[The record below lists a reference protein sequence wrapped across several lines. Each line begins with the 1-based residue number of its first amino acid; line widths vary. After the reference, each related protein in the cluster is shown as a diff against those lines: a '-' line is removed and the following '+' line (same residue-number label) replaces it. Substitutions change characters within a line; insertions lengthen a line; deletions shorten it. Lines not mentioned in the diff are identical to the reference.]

1 MNRMIW
7 TIHIFLNQEVVGKSD
22 RTGDKTLNLQHFL
35 TMSIGLSV
43 EHIYYIAIAAL
54 ACILGAEI
62 AGICMLI
69 GKLRRARSGELDLP
83 ENEYNNNGR
92 ANYAVAALSFGA
104 VSATAELALLVL
116 AIAAAVG
123 AFILCLLLVVLYAK
137 GYLLISA
144 KTAKEAEKREQ
155 AAQKAAQEAAARAAE
170 EAAAR
175 AAEEEQAA
183 QDDYYDDDYIDD
195 YEGDE
200 AAQEA
205 ISNLIATE
213 DAVMSEEYEEEVV
226 EEVEEEIVEEIVE
239 EPVEEIVEEAI
250 EEAEVV
256 ETAVVAQDSEIP
268 VVHTVEHTV
277 ITEGA
282 PAYAGQAPI
291 IEKHIIET
299 TKEIIK
305 ETNTTTVTEGK
316 GEQFSPATEE
326 MMKAIT
332 EFMKLET
339 QLRMEREVAVERPVE
354 DGESTPAFAET
365 EDEEIEVDEIDT
377 EDEAEVEDEAER
389 EADAEENDDD
399 YESDLFGNERIVGF
413 DEETGCYIMARYR
426 KSCEAKLMQ
435 SRPDTKKYYSAI
447 RNALMGYEGTKER
460 MSWTIDTYTN
470 EHAQIAKINIR
481 PRTLDLYLALEPSTL
496 EDSVYRGKDVGGKKK
511 YAETPF
517 LYKVNSPRKLTLAL
531 ELVQRACE
539 EQGLS
544 PIDIEEVN
552 YEEQYPF
559 TDTET
564 LVARGLIREYLREE
578 KPAATF
584 ELDPDHVPQLV
595 EEDETVIP
603 ANANFTWEFDNDQ
616 PEVVEE
622 PIEEIIEEEPVIE
635 EPVAEE
641 VVEEEPVVEEPVAE
655 ETPVAPGTT
664 TTTTTTHETIRT
676 TERHYTERYYG
687 NGNAAEVTEETRTIE
702 VLPEPAEEPVEAEA
716 EEVAPEVEEPIVE
729 EAVEEIAE
737 EILDE
742 EVEEVIEETE
752 AEPEK
757 SQEEALEEEAIEEVE
772 EEVVEEVIEEEPA
785 EEPEEEIIDDE
796 IEEDIEETTAEQVAQ
811 IQSAVAALFGDDIFE
826 DDEPIAEEPVE
837 EEVVEEIEEE
847 IEETIEEEILEE
859 EEELVEEESIEE
871 TETEEEVIEEIEEEV
886 YEEVYEEE
894 PEAEAEEEYYEEVYE
909 EETEEEYYEE
919 EPEAEAE
926 EEYYEEVYEE
936 ETEEEYYEEEPE
948 AEAEEEEYYE
958 EVYEEEAEEEYY
970 DEDSEEVYEDVEG
983 EEFEE
988 VYEEEVEEVFE
999 EEIEEE
1005 EPAPAPQPVAQP
1017 ASDVVLLD
1025 VCLFDDYFDNGA
1037 IVNLETLKQVGL
1049 APEGATRL
1057 KVYAS
1062 GALKGQFTVE
1072 ANHFTLDAIKAIG
1085 DADGDSIMI
1094 R

>member
-1 MNRMIW
+1 MNRTIW
-7 TIHIFLNQEVVGKSD
+7 TIHIFLNQEVVGNSD

-83 ENEYNNNGR
+83 DGEYDNNGR

-123 AFILCLLLVVLYAK
+123 AFVLCLLLVVLYAK

-144 KTAKEAEKREQ
+144 KTAKKAEQQEQ
-155 AAQKAAQEAAARAAE
+155 AAQRAAQEAAARAAE
-170 EAAAR
+170 EAAAKA
-175 AAEEEQAA
+175 AAEEEQAL
-183 QDDYYDDDYIDD
+183 QDEYYDDNYIDD

-213 DAVMSEEYEEEVV
+213 DAVMSEEYEEEIEEEVV
-226 EEVEEEIVEEIVE
+226 EEIEEETVEEIEEEIVE
-239 EPVEEIVEEAI
+239 AI
-250 EEAEVV
+250 EEEAEVV

-339 QLRMEREVAVERPVE
+339 QLRMEREVAVEHPAE

-365 EDEEIEVDEIDT
+365 EDEEVEADEIDA
-377 EDEAEVEDEAER
+377 EDETDAEDEAER

-399 YESDLFGNERIVGF
+399 YESELFGNERIVGF

-742 EVEEVIEETE
+742 EVKEVIEETE

-757 SQEEALEEEAIEEVE
+757 SQEEAFEEEAVEEVE

-785 EEPEEEIIDDE
+785 EESEEEIIDDE

-826 DDEPIAEEPVE
+826 DDEPIEEEPVE
-837 EEVVEEIEEE
+837 EEVVEEEIVEEE
-847 IEETIEEEILEE
+847 IVEEEPTTEVVEETVDEEVLEEEESF
-859 EEELVEEESIEE
+859 EEELVEEEAIEE
-871 TETEEEVIEEIEEEV
+871 PESEEEVIEEIEEEV

-919 EPEAEAE
+919 EPEVEAE
-926 EEYYEEVYEE
+926 
-936 ETEEEYYEEEPE
+936 EEEYYEEEPE
-948 AEAEEEEYYE
+948 A
-958 EVYEEEAEEEYY
+958 EAEEEYY

-999 EEIEEE
+999 EVEEEEE

>member
-1 MNRMIW
+1 MIW
-7 TIHIFLNQEVVGKSD
+7 TIHIFLNQEVVGNFD

-155 AAQKAAQEAAARAAE
+155 AAQRAAQEAAERAAA

-175 AAEEEQAA
+175 AAEEELAVQEV
-183 QDDYYDDDYIDD
+183 YDDDNYD
-195 YEGDE
+195 GDT

-205 ISNLIATE
+205 VSNLIATE
-213 DAVMSEEYEEEVV
+213 NEEYIEEVIEKPV
-226 EEVEEEIVEEIVE
+226 EEPVEEIIAETVEEIVEEIVE
-239 EPVEEIVEEAI
+239 EEPVEEVVEEVTEA
-250 EEAEVV
+250 EAEVV
-256 ETAVVAQDSEIP
+256 ETAVVAQAPEAP
-268 VVHTVEHTV
+268 APQTTTHTL

-305 ETNTTTVTEGK
+305 ETNTTTVTEGT
-316 GEQFSPATEE
+316 GEKLNAATEQMLKALTE
-326 MMKAIT
+326 LMKI
-332 EFMKLET
+332 ET
-339 QLRMEREVAVERPVE
+339 QHRMEREVPVERPIE
-354 DGESTPAFAET
+354 NSESTPVFAET
-365 EDEEIEVDEIDT
+365 EYEEPETDENDIEEPDFEEEPD
-377 EDEAEVEDEAER
+377 AEDEAER
-389 EADAEENDDD
+389 EADAEENDDE
-399 YESDLFGNERIVGF
+399 YESELFGNERIVGF
-413 DEETGCYIMARYR
+413 DPETGCHIVARYR

-435 SRPDTKKYYSAI
+435 SRHSTKKYYSAI

-470 EHAQIAKINIR
+470 DHAQIARINVR

-564 LVARGLIREYLREE
+564 LISRGLIREYLREE

-584 ELDPDHVPQLV
+584 ELDPDHVPQLA

-616 PEVVEE
+616 PERVEE
-622 PIEEIIEEEPVIE
+622 PLEETIEEIVEEEPIIE

-641 VVEEEPVVEEPVAE
+641 VIEEEPIVEEPVAE
-655 ETPVAPGTT
+655 ETPVAPGTI

-687 NGNAAEVTEETRTIE
+687 NGSAAEVTEETRTIE
-702 VLPEPAEEPVEAEA
+702 VLPEPAEEPIEAET
-716 EEVAPEVEEPIVE
+716 EEIAP
-729 EAVEEIAE
+729 EAVEPFVEETAE
-737 EILDE
+737 EIE
-742 EVEEVIEETE
+742 EIEEIEETE
-752 AEPEK
+752 AEPEE
-757 SQEEALEEEAIEEVE
+757 SQGEAIEEEAIEEVE
-772 EEVVEEVIEEEPA
+772 EETVEEVIEEEPA

-796 IEEDIEETTAEQVAQ
+796 IEEEIEETTAEQVAQ
-811 IQSAVAALFGDDIFE
+811 IQSAVAALFGDDILE
-826 DDEPIAEEPVE
+826 EDEPIEEEPVE
-837 EEVVEEIEEE
+837 ETVEE
-847 IEETIEEEILEE
+847 IEEEILEE
-859 EEELVEEESIEE
+859 EEESIEEESIEE
-871 TETEEEVIEEIEEEV
+871 TESEEEVIEEVEEIEEEV
-886 YEEVYEEE
+886 YEEED
-894 PEAEAEEEYYEEVYE
+894 EAEAEEEYYEEE
-909 EETEEEYYEE
+909 S
-919 EPEAEAE
+919 EA
-926 EEYYEEVYEE
+926 V
-936 ETEEEYYEEEPE
+936 
-948 AEAEEEEYYE
+948 AEEEEYYE
-958 EVYEEEAEEEYY
+958 EEYHEEETEVAAEEEEYY
-970 DEDSEEVYEDVEG
+970 EEESEAVAEEEEYYEEEIEEEYLDENSEEIYEDIEG

-988 VYEEEVEEVFE
+988 SYEEEVEEIFE
-999 EEIEEE
+999 EVEEE
-1005 EPAPAPQPVAQP
+1005 EPAPAPKPVAQP

>member
-1 MNRMIW
+1 M
-7 TIHIFLNQEVVGKSD
+7 
-22 RTGDKTLNLQHFL
+22 NLQQFFA
-35 TMSIGLSV
+35 MSIGLSV
-43 EHIYYIAIAAL
+43 EHVYYIAIAVL
-54 ACILGAEI
+54 ACVLGAEI

-69 GKLRRARSGELDLP
+69 GKWRRARSGEIDLP
-83 ENEYNNNGR
+83 DDDYDNNTG
-92 ANYAVAALSFGA
+92 ANYAIAALSFGA
-104 VSATAELALLVL
+104 VSATAELALWVL

-123 AFILCLLLVVLYAK
+123 AFVLCLLLVVCYAK

-144 KTAKEAEKREQ
+144 RTEKQ
-155 AAQKAAQEAAARAAE
+155 AAIMERERAAQRAAQEAAAQAAAIAE
-170 EAAAR
+170 EADYG
-175 AAEEEQAA
+175 EEDQTEQEVV
-183 QDDYYDDDYIDD
+183 DDYDY
-195 YEGDE
+195 YEGDPE
-200 AAQEA
+200 AQEA
-205 ISNLIATE
+205 ISNLSATE
-213 DAVMSEEYEEEVV
+213 EAVMAEEYEEEVEEEVV
-226 EEVEEEIVEEIVE
+226 EEAVE
-239 EPVEEIVEEAI
+239 EPLEETD
-250 EEAEVV
+250 EVT
-256 ETAVVAQDSEIP
+256 ETAVVAQELETP
-268 VVHTVEHTV
+268 AAQTVEQTV

-291 IEKHIIET
+291 VEKHIIET

-316 GEQFSPATEE
+316 SEQFSAATEE

-339 QLRMEREVAVERPVE
+339 QLRMEKEVAVERPVE
-354 DGESTPAFAET
+354 EGESTPAFAEA
-365 EDEEIEVDEIDT
+365 EDEELEVDEMDT
-377 EDEAEVEDEAER
+377 EDEAEAEDEAER

-413 DEETGCYIMARYR
+413 DEETGCYIIARYR

-435 SRPDTKKYYSAI
+435 ARPQTKKYYSAI

-470 EHAQIAKINIR
+470 EHAQIAKINVR

-496 EDSVYRGKDVGGKKK
+496 EDSVYRGRDVGSKKK

-517 LYKVNSPRKLTLAL
+517 LFKVNSPRKLTLAL

-559 TDTET
+559 IDTET
-564 LVARGLIREYLREE
+564 LITRGLIREYLREE

-584 ELDPDHVPQLV
+584 ELDPDHVPQLIQ
-595 EEDETVIP
+595 EDETVIP

-616 PEVVEE
+616 SEAEEE
-622 PIEEIIEEEPVIE
+622 PAPEEVIEEEPVIE
-635 EPVAEE
+635 EPVLEEE
-641 VVEEEPVVEEPVAE
+641 VIEEETTPE

-664 TTTTTTHETIRT
+664 TTTTTTHETVRT

-687 NGNAAEVTEETRTIE
+687 AGTEAEVSEETRTIE
-702 VLPEPAEEPVEAEA
+702 VLPEPAEEPIEA
-716 EEVAPEVEEPIVE
+716 EVEEPTAEVVDE
-729 EAVEEIAE
+729 PIAE
-737 EILDE
+737 EATE
-742 EVEEVIEETE
+742 EVVV
-752 AEPEK
+752 
-757 SQEEALEEEAIEEVE
+757 EEAIEEAIEEAAEETEAPIEEEVA
-772 EEVVEEVIEEEPA
+772 EEVVEEAIAEEIAPEAEEELI
-785 EEPEEEIIDDE
+785 EEEIIDDE
-796 IEEDIEETTAEQVAQ
+796 IEEDIEETSAEEAAQ

-826 DDEPIAEEPVE
+826 EDEPIEEEPAPEIEEVIEEVIE
-837 EEVVEEIEEE
+837 EEVVEEEIAEETEAPDEEE
-847 IEETIEEEILEE
+847 VAEETVEE
-859 EEELVEEESIEE
+859 VEEEPEAE
-871 TETEEEVIEEIEEEV
+871 AEEEY

-909 EETEEEYYEE
+909 EEPEAEAEEEYCEEVYEE

-936 ETEEEYYEEEPE
+936 EPEAEAEEEYYEEVYEEEPE
-948 AEAEEEEYYE
+948 AEAEEEYYQEVE
-958 EVYEEEAEEEYY
+958 EVYEDEEFADAYEEEAEEIAP
-970 DEDSEEVYEDVEG
+970 EEA
-983 EEFEE
+983 
-988 VYEEEVEEVFE
+988 E

-1005 EPAPAPQPVAQP
+1005 EKPAPAPKPAPQP

-1025 VCLFDDYFDNGA
+1025 VCVFDDYFDNGA

-1049 APEGATRL
+1049 APESATRL

>member
-1 MNRMIW
+1 M
-7 TIHIFLNQEVVGKSD
+7 
-22 RTGDKTLNLQHFL
+22 NLQQFFA
-35 TMSIGLSV
+35 MSFGLSV
-43 EHIYYIAIAAL
+43 EHIYYIAIAVL
-54 ACILGAEI
+54 ACVLGAEI

-69 GKLRRARSGELDLP
+69 GKLRRARSGEIDLP
-83 ENEYNNNGR
+83 DDEYDHNGR
-92 ANYAVAALSFGA
+92 ANYAIAALSFGA

-123 AFILCLLLVVLYAK
+123 AFVLCLLLVVCYAK

-144 KTAKEAEKREQ
+144 KAAKEAELKEQ
-155 AAQKAAQEAAARAAE
+155 AARKVAQEAAAQAARKAAQEAAEQAAKKAAQEAAE
-170 EAAAR
+170 ALR
-175 AAEEEQAA
+175 EEEQNEPEYVDEYV
-183 QDDYYDDDYIDD
+183 DDYD
-195 YEGDE
+195 GDE
-200 AAQEA
+200 AAKEA

-213 DAVMSEEYEEEVV
+213 DAVMSEEYEEEETVEEAV
-226 EEVEEEIVEEIVE
+226 EEV
-239 EPVEEIVEEAI
+239 I
-250 EEAEVV
+250 EEAAEVI
-256 ETAVVAQDSEIP
+256 ETAVVAQNAEAP
-268 VVHTVEHTV
+268 AAQTVERTV
-277 ITEGA
+277 INEGA
-282 PAYAGQAPI
+282 SAYAGQAPI
-291 IEKHIIET
+291 VEKHIIET

-339 QLRMEREVAVERPVE
+339 QLRMEREVAVERPTE
-354 DGESTPAFAET
+354 DGESTPTFAEA
-365 EDEEIEVDEIDT
+365 EDEELEVDEIDV
-377 EDEAEVEDEAER
+377 EDEAEAEDEAER
-389 EADAEENDDD
+389 EADAEENDDE

-413 DEETGCYIMARYR
+413 DEETGCYIIARYR

-435 SRPDTKKYYSAI
+435 SRPQTKKYYSAI

-460 MSWTIDTYTN
+460 MSWSIDTYTN
-470 EHAQIAKINIR
+470 EHTQIAKINVR

-517 LYKVNSPRKLTLAL
+517 LFKVNSPRKLTLAL

-564 LVARGLIREYLREE
+564 LIIRGLIREYLREE

-584 ELDPDHVPQLV
+584 ELDPDHVPQLA

-616 PEVVEE
+616 PEVEE
-622 PIEEIIEEEPVIE
+622 AVEEPVI
-635 EPVAEE
+635 EE
-641 VVEEEPVVEEPVAE
+641 VVEEEPEVVVEEPAVE
-655 ETPVAPGTT
+655 EDPVTVEAPVAPGTT

-687 NGNAAEVTEETRTIE
+687 NGKEAEVSEETRTIE
-702 VLPEPAEEPVEAEA
+702 VLPEPAAEPIEVEAEEIA
-716 EEVAPEVEEPIVE
+716 PEVADEPTEEAIPETGEVVEEITEDVVEENAEPIEEVA
-729 EAVEEIAE
+729 
-737 EILDE
+737 
-742 EVEEVIEETE
+742 
-752 AEPEK
+752 
-757 SQEEALEEEAIEEVE
+757 
-772 EEVVEEVIEEEPA
+772 EEVIEEEVAEEEAAQEEPA
-785 EEPEEEIIDDE
+785 EEVEEVEEIIDDE
-796 IEEDIEETTAEQVAQ
+796 IEEEIEETTDEQVAQ
-811 IQSAVAALFGDDIFE
+811 IQSAVAALFGDDVFE
-826 DDEPIAEEPVE
+826 EDEPIKEEVAEVVIEDVVEEVEEESAEEESVEEEPLEEIIDEEPEAEAEEEIVEEPVE
-837 EEVVEEIEEE
+837 EEPEAEAEEEHYEEVYEDEPEAEAEEE
-847 IEETIEEEILEE
+847 IYEEVAEEEYYEEVPEAEAEE
-859 EEELVEEESIEE
+859 EY
-871 TETEEEVIEEIEEEV
+871 

-894 PEAEAEEEYYEEVYE
+894 PEAEAEEEYYEED
-909 EETEEEYYEE
+909 
-919 EPEAEAE
+919 PEAEAE

-936 ETEEEYYEEEPE
+936 EPEAEAEEEHYEEESEAEAEEEYYEEEPE
-948 AEAEEEEYYE
+948 GEYYE
-958 EVYEEEAEEEYY
+958 EV
-970 DEDSEEVYEDVEG
+970 EEVYED
-983 EEFEE
+983 EEFAETYEE
-988 VYEEEVEEVFE
+988 EIEEIIEEEVEE
-999 EEIEEE
+999 EEE
-1005 EPAPAPQPVAQP
+1005 EPAPAPKPAPQP

-1049 APEGATRL
+1049 APESATRL

>member
-1 MNRMIW
+1 M
-7 TIHIFLNQEVVGKSD
+7 
-22 RTGDKTLNLQHFL
+22 NLQQFFA
-35 TMSIGLSV
+35 MSIGLSV
-43 EHIYYIAIAAL
+43 EHVYYIAIAIL
-54 ACILGAEI
+54 ACVLGAEI

-69 GKLRRARSGELDLP
+69 GKLRRARGGEIDLP
-83 ENEYNNNGR
+83 NDEYDDNGEV
-92 ANYAVAALSFGA
+92 NYAVAALSFGA
-104 VSATAELALLVL
+104 VSATAELALFVL

-123 AFILCLLLVVLYAK
+123 ALVLCLLLVVCYAK

-144 KTAKEAEKREQ
+144 KAAKAAVEAEQAAKQAAKEA
-155 AAQKAAQEAAARAAE
+155 AEAAEAAE
-170 EAAAR
+170 ISEAT
-175 AAEEEQAA
+175 EEFF
-183 QDDYYDDDYIDD
+183 YRDDDEEPEEAYDAYAD
-195 YEGDE
+195 NYEDDE

-213 DAVMSEEYEEEVV
+213 DDIMSEEYEAEEVAQDAEETV
-226 EEVEEEIVEEIVE
+226 EEVEEAVE
-239 EPVEEIVEEAI
+239 A
-250 EEAEVV
+250 AVV
-256 ETAVVAQDSEIP
+256 EQEPEVSVVQ
-268 VVHTVEHTV
+268 TVEQTV
-277 ITEGA
+277 ITEDA

-299 TKEIIK
+299 TREIIK

-339 QLRMEREVAVERPVE
+339 QLRMEREVAVERPAE
-354 DGESTPAFAET
+354 NDESAPAFADT
-365 EDEEIEVDEIDT
+365 EDEELEADEIDT
-377 EDEAEVEDEAER
+377 EDEIEAEDEAER
-389 EADAEENDDD
+389 EADAEENDDE

-470 EHAQIAKINIR
+470 EHTQIAKINVR

-496 EDSVYRGKDVGGKKK
+496 EDSVYRGRDVGGKKK

-539 EQGLS
+539 ELGLS

-616 PEVVEE
+616 PEA
-622 PIEEIIEEEPVIE
+622 E

-641 VVEEEPVVEEPVAE
+641 IIEAVIEAEPIEEEPVVEEEPAIEEEPVTE
-655 ETPVAPGTT
+655 EVTAAPGTT

-687 NGNAAEVTEETRTIE
+687 ADTETEVSEQTRTIE
-702 VLPEPAEEPVEAEA
+702 VLPEPAQEPIESEA
-716 EEVAPEVEEPIVE
+716 EESISNVEEVTEEALAEEEIPEVAEELEELVE
-729 EAVEEIAE
+729 ETEESFEEEIEEIAE
-737 EILDE
+737 
-742 EVEEVIEETE
+742 V
-752 AEPEK
+752 
-757 SQEEALEEEAIEEVE
+757 
-772 EEVVEEVIEEEPA
+772 
-785 EEPEEEIIDDE
+785 EEEIIDDE
-796 IEEDIEETTAEQVAQ
+796 IIEDEIEEDYEKTTDEQAAQ

-826 DDEPIAEEPVE
+826 EDEPVE
-837 EEVVEEIEEE
+837 EEPAEEVVEEIVEEETVEEE
-847 IEETIEEEILEE
+847 IIEDEAEDETLEEVVEEYAEEIDEE
-859 EEELVEEESIEE
+859 A
-871 TETEEEVIEEIEEEV
+871 ETEEVIYEEEYVDEEAEEI
-886 YEEVYEEE
+886 VYEEE
-894 PEAEAEEEYYEEVYE
+894 YVDEEAEEVIYEEEYVEEEPETEEVIYEDEYSEEESEVEEVIYEEYYEEDPEAEEVVY
-909 EETEEEYYEE
+909 EEEYYEE
-919 EPEAEAE
+919 EN
-926 EEYYEEVYEE
+926 
-936 ETEEEYYEEEPE
+936 
-948 AEAEEEEYYE
+948 
-958 EVYEEEAEEEYY
+958 
-970 DEDSEEVYEDVEG
+970 EEVYEDIEG

-988 VYEEEVEEVFE
+988 IYEEEVEE
-999 EEIEEE
+999 IEEE
-1005 EPAPAPQPVAQP
+1005 EAPAPAPVQQP

-1025 VCLFDDYFDNGA
+1025 VCVFDDYFDNGA

-1049 APEGATRL
+1049 APESATRL

>member
-1 MNRMIW
+1 MNRINW
-7 TIHIFLNQEVVGKSD
+7 FIHIFLNQEVVGNSD
-22 RTGDKTLNLQHFL
+22 RTGDKTLNLQHFFA
-35 TMSIGLSV
+35 MSFGLSV
-43 EHIYYIAIAAL
+43 EHVYYIAIAIL

-69 GKLRRARSGELDLP
+69 GKLRRARGGEIDLP
-83 ENEYNNNGR
+83 NDEYDDNGG

-104 VSATAELALLVL
+104 VSATAELALFVL

-123 AFILCLLLVVLYAK
+123 ALVLCLLLVVCYAK

-144 KTAKEAEKREQ
+144 KAAKAAVEAEQ
-155 AAQKAAQEAAARAAE
+155 AAKQALQEAAEAAE
-170 EAAAR
+170 AE
-175 AAEEEQAA
+175 AAEEELSYDEEEQIEEAYDEDVYA
-183 QDDYYDDDYIDD
+183 DSYDDD
-195 YEGDE
+195 EE
-200 AAQEA
+200 ALEA

-226 EEVEEEIVEEIVE
+226 EAVEETVEEEQDALEVAAVEE
-239 EPVEEIVEEAI
+239 EP
-250 EEAEVV
+250 EVS
-256 ETAVVAQDSEIP
+256 VVQ
-268 VVHTVEHTV
+268 TVEHTV
-277 ITEGA
+277 ITEGT
-282 PAYAGQAPI
+282 PAYAGQAPVV
-291 IEKHIIET
+291 EKHIIET
-299 TKEIIK
+299 TREIIK

-339 QLRMEREVAVERPVE
+339 QLRMEREVAVERPTE
-354 DGESTPAFAET
+354 DGESAPAFADT
-365 EDEEIEVDEIDT
+365 EDEELEADEIDT
-377 EDEAEVEDEAER
+377 EDEVEAEDEAER
-389 EADAEENDDD
+389 EADAEENDDE

-413 DEETGCYIMARYR
+413 DEETGCYIIARYR

-470 EHAQIAKINIR
+470 EHTQIAKINVR

-496 EDSVYRGKDVGGKKK
+496 EDSVYRGRDVGGKKK

-616 PEVVEE
+616 PEVEE
-622 PIEEIIEEEPVIE
+622 PVVEEIIEEPVEE

-641 VVEEEPVVEEPVAE
+641 EPTIEEEPVKEEVPA
-655 ETPVAPGTT
+655 APGTT

-676 TERHYTERYYG
+676 TERHYTERYFG
-687 NGNAAEVTEETRTIE
+687 TDTEAEVSEETRTIE
-702 VLPEPAEEPVEAEA
+702 VLPEPAQE
-716 EEVAPEVEEPIVE
+716 IV
-729 EAVEEIAE
+729 
-737 EILDE
+737 
-742 EVEEVIEETE
+742 ETE
-752 AEPEK
+752 AEETVPEA
-757 SQEEALEEEAIEEVE
+757 EEPAEEVLAEEETLEVAEEVE
-772 EEVVEEVIEEEPA
+772 EEIEATEEIED
-785 EEPEEEIIDDE
+785 EIIDDE
-796 IEEDIEETTAEQVAQ
+796 IIEDDAEEDYEKTTDEQAAQ

-826 DDEPIAEEPVE
+826 EDEPVE
-837 EEVVEEIEEE
+837 EEPVEDESV
-847 IEETIEEEILEE
+847 EETIEEELAEEEITEEEIIEDESEEVLEE
-859 EEELVEEESIEE
+859 TVEEYTEEIEEVEEES
-871 TETEEEVIEEIEEEV
+871 EEEII
-886 YEEVYEEE
+886 EEE
-894 PEAEAEEEYYEEVYE
+894 PETEEVIY
-909 EETEEEYYEE
+909 EEEYYEE
-919 EPEAEAE
+919 EPEAE
-926 EEYYEEVYEE
+926 EVVY
-936 ETEEEYYEEEPE
+936 EEEYYEEEPE
-948 AEAEEEEYYE
+948 AEEVIYEEEYSEEETEDEDVIYEEEYYE
-958 EVYEEEAEEEYY
+958 EDPESEEVVYEEEYY
-970 DEDSEEVYEDVEG
+970 EDENEEVYEDVEG

-988 VYEEEVEEVFE
+988 IYEEEVEEIE
-999 EEIEEE
+999 EEE
-1005 EPAPAPQPVAQP
+1005 EPAPAPAPVQQP

-1025 VCLFDDYFDNGA
+1025 VCVFDDYFDNGA

-1049 APEGATRL
+1049 APESATRL

-1062 GALKGQFTVE
+1062 GSLKGQFTVE

>member
-1 MNRMIW
+1 MNRTIW
-7 TIHIFLNQEVVGKSD
+7 TIHIFLNQEVVGNSD

-83 ENEYNNNGR
+83 DGEYDNNGR

-123 AFILCLLLVVLYAK
+123 AFVLCLLLVVLYAK

-144 KTAKEAEKREQ
+144 KTAKKAEQQEQ
-155 AAQKAAQEAAARAAE
+155 AAQRAAQEAAARAAE
-170 EAAAR
+170 EAAAKA
-175 AAEEEQAA
+175 AAEEEQAL
-183 QDDYYDDDYIDD
+183 QDEYYDDNYIDD

-213 DAVMSEEYEEEVV
+213 DAVMSEEYEEEIEEEVV
-226 EEVEEEIVEEIVE
+226 EEIEEETVEEIEEEIVE
-239 EPVEEIVEEAI
+239 AI
-250 EEAEVV
+250 EEEAEVV

-339 QLRMEREVAVERPVE
+339 QLRMEREVAVEHPAE

-365 EDEEIEVDEIDT
+365 EDEEVEADEIDA
-377 EDEAEVEDEAER
+377 EDETDAEDEAER

-399 YESDLFGNERIVGF
+399 YESELFGNERIVGF

-616 PEVVEE
+616 PEQEE
-622 PIEEIIEEEPVIE
+622 PIEEIAEEIVEEPVE
-635 EPVAEE
+635 EE
-641 VVEEEPVVEEPVAE
+641 VVEEEPIVEEPVAE

-664 TTTTTTHETIRT
+664 TTTTVTHETIRT

-687 NGNAAEVTEETRTIE
+687 NGNAAEVSEETRTFE
-702 VLPEPAEEPVEAEA
+702 VLPEPAEESVEAEA
-716 EEVAPEVEEPIVE
+716 EEVSPEVEEAPVVE
-729 EAVEEIAE
+729 EVVEEIAE
-737 EILDE
+737 EALYE
-742 EVEEVIEETE
+742 EVEEVVEETE

-772 EEVVEEVIEEEPA
+772 EEVVEEVIEEEPT
-785 EEPEEEIIDDE
+785 EELEEEIIDDE

-826 DDEPIAEEPVE
+826 DDEPIEEEPVE
-837 EEVVEEIEEE
+837 ELVEEIEEE
-847 IEETIEEEILEE
+847 IFEE
-859 EEELVEEESIEE
+859 EEELAEEESIEE
-871 TETEEEVIEEIEEEV
+871 TEPEEEITEEVEEIEEEV
-886 YEEVYEEE
+886 YEEESEVET
-894 PEAEAEEEYYEEVYE
+894 EEEYYEEEPEVEAEEEEYYE
-909 EETEEEYYEE
+909 EETEAVAEEEEYYEEEPEVEAEEEYYEE

-926 EEYYEEVYEE
+926 EEYYEE
-936 ETEEEYYEEEPE
+936 EPE
-948 AEAEEEEYYE
+948 A
-958 EVYEEEAEEEYY
+958 EAEEEYY

-999 EEIEEE
+999 EVEEEEE
-1005 EPAPAPQPVAQP
+1005 EPAPVPQPVAQP

>member
-1 MNRMIW
+1 M
-7 TIHIFLNQEVVGKSD
+7 
-22 RTGDKTLNLQHFL
+22 NLQQFFA
-35 TMSIGLSV
+35 MSFGLSV
-43 EHIYYIAIAAL
+43 EHIYYIAIAVL
-54 ACILGAEI
+54 ACVLGAEI

-69 GKLRRARSGELDLP
+69 GKLRRARSGEIDLP
-83 ENEYNNNGR
+83 DGEYDNNGK
-92 ANYAVAALSFGA
+92 ANYAIAALSFGA
-104 VSATAELALLVL
+104 VSATAKLALLVL

-123 AFILCLLLVVLYAK
+123 AFVICLLLVVCYAK

-144 KTAKEAEKREQ
+144 KAEKEAELKEQ
-155 AAQKAAQEAAARAAE
+155 AARKAAQEAAEQAARKAAQEAAAAAL
-170 EAAAR
+170 R
-175 AAEEEQAA
+175 EEEQNEPEYVDEYV
-183 QDDYYDDDYIDD
+183 DDYD
-195 YEGDE
+195 GDE
-200 AAQEA
+200 AAKEA

-213 DAVMSEEYEEEVV
+213 DAVMSEEYEEE
-226 EEVEEEIVEEIVE
+226 EIVE
-239 EPVEEIVEEAI
+239 EPVEEVAEEVT
-250 EEAEVV
+250 EEVAEEVA
-256 ETAVVAQDSEIP
+256 ETAVVAQNAEAP
-268 VVHTVEHTV
+268 AAQTVERTV
-277 ITEGA
+277 VNEGA

-291 IEKHIIET
+291 VEKHIIET

-339 QLRMEREVAVERPVE
+339 QLRMEREVAVERPTE
-354 DGESTPAFAET
+354 DGESTPTFAEA
-365 EDEEIEVDEIDT
+365 EDEELEVDEIDV
-377 EDEAEVEDEAER
+377 EDEAEAEDEAER
-389 EADAEENDDD
+389 EADAEENDDE

-413 DEETGCYIMARYR
+413 DEETGCYIIARYR

-435 SRPDTKKYYSAI
+435 SRPQTKKYYSAI

-460 MSWTIDTYTN
+460 MSWSIDTYTN
-470 EHAQIAKINIR
+470 EHTQIAKINIR

-517 LYKVNSPRKLTLAL
+517 LFKVNSPRKLTLAL

-564 LVARGLIREYLREE
+564 LIIRGLIREYLREE

-584 ELDPDHVPQLV
+584 ELDPDHVPQLA

-616 PEVVEE
+616 PEVEEE
-622 PIEEIIEEEPVIE
+622 PIV
-635 EPVAEE
+635 EE
-641 VVEEEPVVEEPVAE
+641 VIEEEPVVEEEPIVEEPVVEEEPAPE
-655 ETPVAPGTT
+655 ETPVASGTT

-687 NGNAAEVTEETRTIE
+687 NGKEAEVSEETRTIE
-702 VLPEPAEEPVEAEA
+702 VLPEPAAEPIEAEA
-716 EEVAPEVEEPIVE
+716 EEIAPEVADEPVAE
-729 EAVEEIAE
+729 EAVEETTEETAE
-737 EILDE
+737 SIE
-742 EVEEVIEETE
+742 EV
-752 AEPEK
+752 A
-757 SQEEALEEEAIEEVE
+757 EEAIEEEVAE
-772 EEVVEEVIEEEPA
+772 EEAAQEEPA
-785 EEPEEEIIDDE
+785 EEVEEIIDDE
-796 IEEDIEETTAEQVAQ
+796 IEEEIEETTDEQVAQ
-811 IQSAVAALFGDDIFE
+811 IQSAVAALFGDDVFE
-826 DDEPIAEEPVE
+826 EDEPIEEDVADEVVEEEPVE
-837 EEVVEEIEEE
+837 EEPVEEE
-847 IEETIEEEILEE
+847 I
-859 EEELVEEESIEE
+859 V
-871 TETEEEVIEEIEEEV
+871 EEEVIEEEPVEDEIVEEAPEAEEDIVEEIVEEVYEEEPEAEAEEEIYEEV
-886 YEEVYEEE
+886 AEEEYYEEVPEAEAEEEYYEEVYEEE
-894 PEAEAEEEYYEEVYE
+894 PEAEAEEEYYEEE
-909 EETEEEYYEE
+909 S
-919 EPEAEAE
+919 EAEAE
-926 EEYYEEVYEE
+926 EEYYEE
-936 ETEEEYYEEEPE
+936 EPE
-948 AEAEEEEYYE
+948 GEYYE
-958 EVYEEEAEEEYY
+958 EV
-970 DEDSEEVYEDVEG
+970 EEVYED
-983 EEFEE
+983 EEFAETYEE
-988 VYEEEVEEVFE
+988 EIEEIIEEEVEE
-999 EEIEEE
+999 EEE
-1005 EPAPAPQPVAQP
+1005 EPAPAPKPAPQP

-1049 APEGATRL
+1049 APESATRL

>member
-1 MNRMIW
+1 MIW
-7 TIHIFLNQEVVGKSD
+7 TIHIFLNQEVVGNFD

-144 KTAKEAEKREQ
+144 KTAKEAERREQ
-155 AAQKAAQEAAARAAE
+155 AAQRAAQEAAERAAA

-175 AAEEEQAA
+175 AAEEELLVQEV
-183 QDDYYDDDYIDD
+183 YDDDNYD
-195 YEGDE
+195 GDT

-205 ISNLIATE
+205 VSNLIATE
-213 DAVMSEEYEEEVV
+213 NEEYIEEVIEEPV
-226 EEVEEEIVEEIVE
+226 EELVEEPVEEIIAETVEEIVEEIVE
-239 EPVEEIVEEAI
+239 EEPVEEVVEEVTEA
-250 EEAEVV
+250 EAEVV
-256 ETAVVAQDSEIP
+256 ETAVVAQAPEAP
-268 VVHTVEHTV
+268 APQTTTHTL

-305 ETNTTTVTEGK
+305 ETNTTTVTEGT
-316 GEQFSPATEE
+316 GEKLNAATEQMLKALTE
-326 MMKAIT
+326 LMKI
-332 EFMKLET
+332 ET
-339 QLRMEREVAVERPVE
+339 QHRMEREVPVERPIE
-354 DGESTPAFAET
+354 NSESTPVFAET
-365 EDEEIEVDEIDT
+365 EYEEPETDENDIEEPDFEEEPD
-377 EDEAEVEDEAER
+377 AEDEAER
-389 EADAEENDDD
+389 EADAEENDDE
-399 YESDLFGNERIVGF
+399 YESELFGNERIVGF
-413 DEETGCYIMARYR
+413 DPETGCHIVARYR

-435 SRPDTKKYYSAI
+435 SRHSTKKYYSAI

-470 EHAQIAKINIR
+470 DHAQIARINVR

-564 LVARGLIREYLREE
+564 LISRGLIREYLREE

-584 ELDPDHVPQLV
+584 ELDPDHVPQLA

-616 PEVVEE
+616 PERVEE
-622 PIEEIIEEEPVIE
+622 PVEETIEEIVEEEPVIE

-641 VVEEEPVVEEPVAE
+641 VIEEEPVVEEPVAE

-687 NGNAAEVTEETRTIE
+687 NGSAAEVTEETRTIE
-702 VLPEPAEEPVEAEA
+702 VLPEPAEEPIEAET
-716 EEVAPEVEEPIVE
+716 EEIAP
-729 EAVEEIAE
+729 EAVEPVVEETAE
-737 EILDE
+737 EIE
-742 EVEEVIEETE
+742 EIEETE
-752 AEPEK
+752 AEPEE
-757 SQEEALEEEAIEEVE
+757 SQEEAIEEEAIEEVE
-772 EEVVEEVIEEEPA
+772 EETVEEVIEEVIEEEPA

-796 IEEDIEETTAEQVAQ
+796 IEEEIEETTAEQVAQ
-811 IQSAVAALFGDDIFE
+811 IQSAVAALFGDDILE
-826 DDEPIAEEPVE
+826 EDEPIEEEPVE
-837 EEVVEEIEEE
+837 ETVEE
-847 IEETIEEEILEE
+847 IEEEILEE
-859 EEELVEEESIEE
+859 EEESLEEESIEE
-871 TETEEEVIEEIEEEV
+871 AESEEEVIEEIEED
-886 YEEVYEEE
+886 VYEEE

-919 EPEAEAE
+919 ESEA
-926 EEYYEEVYEE
+926 V
-936 ETEEEYYEEEPE
+936 
-948 AEAEEEEYYE
+948 AEEEEYYE
-958 EVYEEEAEEEYY
+958 EEIEEEYL
-970 DEDSEEVYEDVEG
+970 DENSEEIYEDIEG

-988 VYEEEVEEVFE
+988 SYEEEVEEIFE
-999 EEIEEE
+999 EVEEEEE
-1005 EPAPAPQPVAQP
+1005 EPAPAPKPVAQP

>member
-1 MNRMIW
+1 MIW
-7 TIHIFLNQEVVGKSD
+7 TIHIFLNQEVVGNFD

-155 AAQKAAQEAAARAAE
+155 AAQRAAQEAAERAAA

-175 AAEEEQAA
+175 AAEEELAVQEV
-183 QDDYYDDDYIDD
+183 YDDDNYD
-195 YEGDE
+195 GDT

-205 ISNLIATE
+205 VSNLIATE
-213 DAVMSEEYEEEVV
+213 NEEYIEEVI
-226 EEVEEEIVEEIVE
+226 EEPVE
-239 EPVEEIVEEAI
+239 EPVEEIIAETVEEIVEEEPVEEVVEEVTEA
-250 EEAEVV
+250 EAEVV
-256 ETAVVAQDSEIP
+256 ETAVVAQAPEAP
-268 VVHTVEHTV
+268 APQTTTHTL

-305 ETNTTTVTEGK
+305 ETNTTTVTEGT
-316 GEQFSPATEE
+316 GEKLNAATEQMLKALTE
-326 MMKAIT
+326 LMKI
-332 EFMKLET
+332 ET
-339 QLRMEREVAVERPVE
+339 QHRMEREVPVERPIE
-354 DGESTPAFAET
+354 NSESTPVFAET
-365 EDEEIEVDEIDT
+365 EYEEPETDENDIEEPDFEEEPD
-377 EDEAEVEDEAER
+377 AEDEAER
-389 EADAEENDDD
+389 EADAEENDDE
-399 YESDLFGNERIVGF
+399 YESELFGNERIVGF
-413 DEETGCYIMARYR
+413 DPETGCHIVARYR

-435 SRPDTKKYYSAI
+435 SRHSTKKYYSAI

-470 EHAQIAKINIR
+470 DHAQIARINVR

-564 LVARGLIREYLREE
+564 LISRGLIREYLREE

-584 ELDPDHVPQLV
+584 ELDPDHVPQLA

-616 PEVVEE
+616 PERVEE
-622 PIEEIIEEEPVIE
+622 PLEETIEEIVEEEPVIE

-641 VVEEEPVVEEPVAE
+641 VIEEEPVVEEPVAE

-687 NGNAAEVTEETRTIE
+687 NGSAAEVTEETRTIE
-702 VLPEPAEEPVEAEA
+702 VLPEPAEEPIEAET
-716 EEVAPEVEEPIVE
+716 EEIAP
-729 EAVEEIAE
+729 EAVEPVVEETAE
-737 EILDE
+737 EIE
-742 EVEEVIEETE
+742 EIEEIEETE
-752 AEPEK
+752 AEPEE
-757 SQEEALEEEAIEEVE
+757 SQEEAIEEEAIEEVE
-772 EEVVEEVIEEEPA
+772 EETVEEVIEEEPA

-796 IEEDIEETTAEQVAQ
+796 IEEEIEETTAEQVAQ
-811 IQSAVAALFGDDIFE
+811 IQSAVAALFGDDILE
-826 DDEPIAEEPVE
+826 EDEPIEEEHVE
-837 EEVVEEIEEE
+837 ETVEE
-847 IEETIEEEILEE
+847 IEEEILEE
-859 EEELVEEESIEE
+859 EEESLEEESIEE
-871 TETEEEVIEEIEEEV
+871 TKSEEEVIEEVEEIEEEV
-886 YEEVYEEE
+886 YEEES
-894 PEAEAEEEYYEEVYE
+894 EAV
-909 EETEEEYYEE
+909 
-919 EPEAEAE
+919 
-926 EEYYEEVYEE
+926 
-936 ETEEEYYEEEPE
+936 
-948 AEAEEEEYYE
+948 AEEEEYYE
-958 EVYEEEAEEEYY
+958 EEAEVAAEEEEYY
-970 DEDSEEVYEDVEG
+970 EEESEAVTEEEEYYEEEIEEEYLDENSEEIYEDIEG

-988 VYEEEVEEVFE
+988 SYEEEVEEIFE
-999 EEIEEE
+999 EVEEEEE
-1005 EPAPAPQPVAQP
+1005 EPAPTPKPVAQP